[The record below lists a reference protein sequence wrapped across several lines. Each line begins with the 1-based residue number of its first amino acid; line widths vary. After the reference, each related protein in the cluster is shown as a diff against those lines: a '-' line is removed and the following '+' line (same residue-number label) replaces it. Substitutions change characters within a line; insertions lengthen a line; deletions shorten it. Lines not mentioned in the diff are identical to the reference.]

1 VLDSRSFLEKY
12 LMKWKL
18 DNATIPKIKKE
29 RDFSRSFMLIV
40 LRLIFVFQIQRKIFG
55 RFCCHD
61 IHEV

>member
-40 LRLIFVFQIQRKIFG
+40 LRLIFVFQI
-55 RFCCHD
+55 
-61 IHEV
+61 